1 MGKLFG
7 TDGIRGIVG
16 EDLTHELA
24 LKVGEASAY
33 VLGEEFDN
41 ITVLIGRDTRI
52 SGQML
57 ASAIAS
63 GLMSQGANV
72 IDLGIIPTPAVSYL
86 VKKYG
91 ATMGVMISASHNPSE
106 YNGIKL
112 FNSEGFKL
120 PDETEF
126 EIEKYLLGKA
136 VPSTTKVGT
145 LSTCDTGVED
155 YVNYVAET
163 SKSINENLKIVVD
176 CAYGSAS
183 VTAPLLFEKL
193 NLKPTIINYKF
204 DGYNINDKAGSTHL
218 EGLIERVK
226 ELGADIGIAY
236 DGDADR
242 CLMVD
247 EHGELVDG
255 DKIMAISSLYLK
267 ENNKLSN
274 DTLVGTVMSNLGLV
288 KFCEQNGIHYE
299 TTKVGDRYVLEK
311 MLECNYNIG
320 GEQSGHIIFKDFA
333 NTGDGELTSIQ
344 ILNIVTE
351 KDNKL
356 SELAKVMT
364 TYPQVLINV
373 KVREEGKQKYENDSE
388 ISKQIKSVEKALNG
402 DGRVLIRPSGTESLI
417 RVMIEGINQDE
428 INEMAKS
435 IADIIEEKYGL
446 KN

>member
-183 VTAPLLFEKL
+183 VTAPPLFEKL
-193 NLKPTIINYKF
+193 NLKPTIINYEF

-299 TTKVGDRYVLEK
+299 ATKVGDRYVLEK

>member
-183 VTAPLLFEKL
+183 VTAPPLFEKL

-204 DGYNINDKAGSTHL
+204 D
-218 EGLIERVK
+218 
-226 ELGADIGIAY
+226 
-236 DGDADR
+236 
-242 CLMVD
+242 
-247 EHGELVDG
+247 
-255 DKIMAISSLYLK
+255 
-267 ENNKLSN
+267 
-274 DTLVGTVMSNLGLV
+274 
-288 KFCEQNGIHYE
+288 
-299 TTKVGDRYVLEK
+299 
-311 MLECNYNIG
+311 
-320 GEQSGHIIFKDFA
+320 
-333 NTGDGELTSIQ
+333 
-344 ILNIVTE
+344 
-351 KDNKL
+351 
-356 SELAKVMT
+356 
-364 TYPQVLINV
+364 
-373 KVREEGKQKYENDSE
+373 
-388 ISKQIKSVEKALNG
+388 
-402 DGRVLIRPSGTESLI
+402 
-417 RVMIEGINQDE
+417 
-428 INEMAKS
+428 
-435 IADIIEEKYGL
+435 
-446 KN
+446 

>member
-155 YVNYVAET
+155 YVNYVAEK

-193 NLKPTIINYKF
+193 NLKPTIINYEF

-299 TTKVGDRYVLEK
+299 ATKVGDRYVLEK

>member
-1 MGKLFG
+1 
-7 TDGIRGIVG
+7 
-16 EDLTHELA
+16 
-24 LKVGEASAY
+24 
-33 VLGEEFDN
+33 
-41 ITVLIGRDTRI
+41 
-52 SGQML
+52 
-57 ASAIAS
+57 
-63 GLMSQGANV
+63 
-72 IDLGIIPTPAVSYL
+72 
-86 VKKYG
+86 
-91 ATMGVMISASHNPSE
+91 
-106 YNGIKL
+106 
-112 FNSEGFKL
+112 
-120 PDETEF
+120 
-126 EIEKYLLGKA
+126 
-136 VPSTTKVGT
+136 
-145 LSTCDTGVED
+145 
-155 YVNYVAET
+155 
-163 SKSINENLKIVVD
+163 
-176 CAYGSAS
+176 
-183 VTAPLLFEKL
+183 
-193 NLKPTIINYKF
+193 
-204 DGYNINDKAGSTHL
+204 
-218 EGLIERVK
+218 
-226 ELGADIGIAY
+226 
-236 DGDADR
+236 
-242 CLMVD
+242 MVD

-299 TTKVGDRYVLEK
+299 ATKVGDRYVLEK

-388 ISKQIKSVEKALNG
+388 ISKQIKSVEKELNG